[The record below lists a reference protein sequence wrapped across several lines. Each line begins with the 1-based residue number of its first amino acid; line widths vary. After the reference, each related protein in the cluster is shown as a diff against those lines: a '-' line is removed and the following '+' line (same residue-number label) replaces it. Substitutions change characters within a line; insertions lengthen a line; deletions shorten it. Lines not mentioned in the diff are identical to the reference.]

1 MSQSTTSSGA
11 RERVL
16 DAAAKLFAERGYAAV
31 TLRDIAAAVGIQHTS
46 LYHHVPGGK
55 EALFIEVTERQLQ
68 QHRQGLTAAIGESE
82 VNIRSQL
89 FAAADWFLS
98 QPPMD
103 LVRMTY
109 ADMPAIAPK
118 AAKRLADLALEA
130 LITPIKDA
138 LVAAQ
143 KRGEIAHKDL
153 GVIAG
158 GLVGLIESLHAV
170 PDYTVYAPTTPHPSR
185 AEMARTLI
193 DVMVRGL
200 ACPENRPNVG
210 RTMLG

>member
-1 MSQSTTSSGA
+1 MSQLTTPSEA

-31 TLRDIAAAVGIQHTS
+31 TLRDIAAAVGLRHAS

-55 EALFIEVTERQLQ
+55 EELFIEVTARQLQ
-68 QHRQGLTAAIGESE
+68 HHRQGLTAAMAASALH
-82 VNIRSQL
+82 IRPQL
-89 FAAADWFLS
+89 YAAADWFLA

-118 AAKRLADLALEA
+118 EAKRLADLALEA

-143 KRGEIAHKDL
+143 SRGEIAHKDL
-153 GVIAG
+153 GLIAG
-158 GLVGLIESLHAV
+158 GLVGLIESLHAT
-170 PDYTVYAPTTPHPSR
+170 PDYTVYAPTTSHPSR
-185 AEMARTLI
+185 NEMARTLI

-200 ACPENRPNVG
+200 RVN
-210 RTMLG
+210 